1 MVSIVLV
8 MIYVAFI
15 GLGLPDPLLGA
26 AWPMMHADLGVPI
39 SYMGVLSMIISGST
53 IISSLFTGA
62 VTRRM
67 GTGLLTTLSVA
78 MTAIALL
85 GFGMSD
91 SFIALCLWAI
101 PYGLG
106 AGAVDAALNHYVAVH
121 YAARHMNWLH
131 CFWGVGTVASPY
143 IMGAMLTGGAG
154 WQKGYLCVAI
164 IQAVISAALF
174 VTVPR
179 WQKSTDAAADEKGGE
194 KITVRALLGSRGV
207 PLMLAIFFC
216 YCSLEAT
223 AGLWASSYLH
233 EYKGVGA
240 ESAATFAA
248 LYYMGITLGRLCS
261 GFITERVGEKRLIA
275 TGMGLL
281 AAAILLI
288 VVDRSGYYLTLA
300 GLFLTG
306 LGCAPIYPSMLHL
319 TPQFVGK
326 EKALYLVGI
335 QMASAYVGINL
346 MPTLFGVL
354 SDNIWN
360 GLFPFYLLFFAI
372 MMLLAFRALCR
383 KQQAA
388 ASERN

>member
-15 GLGLPDPLLGA
+15 GLGLPDPLLGS
-26 AWPMMHADLGVPI
+26 AWPMMHTDLGVPL
-39 SYMGVLSMIISGST
+39 SYMGILSMIISGGT
-53 IISSLFTGA
+53 VFSSLFTGFF
-62 VTRRM
+62 TRRM
-67 GTGLLTTLSVA
+67 GTGLLTAISVA
-78 MTAIALL
+78 MTAAALL
-85 GFGMSD
+85 GFALSD
-91 SFIALCLWAI
+91 TFAALCLWGI

-121 YAARHMNWLH
+121 YAAKHMNWLH

-143 IMGAMLTGGAG
+143 IMGAVLSGGAG
-154 WQKGYLCVAI
+154 WQRGYLCVAV
-164 IQAVISAALF
+164 IQALISAVLF
-174 VTVPR
+174 VTVPK
-179 WQKSTDAAADEKGGE
+179 WQKSTEGDADAKNGK
-194 KITVRALLGSRGV
+194 KITVRELLCSKGV

-233 EYKGVGA
+233 EFKGVDG
-240 ESAATFAA
+240 ELAATFGA
-248 LYYMGITLGRLCS
+248 LFYMGITLGRLLS
-261 GFITERVGEKRLIA
+261 GFITEKVGEKRLIA
-275 TGMGLL
+275 VGMSLL
-281 AAAILLI
+281 AAAVLLI
-288 VVDRSGYYLTLA
+288 AVDRSGYYLTLV

-335 QMASAYVGINL
+335 QMASAYIGINF

-354 SDNIWN
+354 HEHIWD

-372 MMLLAFRALCR
+372 MMLPAFAALCR
-383 KQQAA
+383 KQQTT
-388 ASERN
+388 ASERL

>member
-8 MIYVAFI
+8 MIYVAFV

-26 AWPMMHADLGVPI
+26 AWPLMHSDLQVPV
-39 SYMGVLSMIISGST
+39 SYMGMLSMIISGGT

-67 GTGLLTTLSVA
+67 GTGLLTAISVA
-78 MTAIALL
+78 LTAAALL
-85 GFGMSD
+85 GFGLSD
-91 SFIALCLWAI
+91 SFFALCLWAI

-131 CFWGVGTVASPY
+131 CFWGVGTVVSPY
-143 IMGAMLTGGAG
+143 IMGAVLSGGAG
-154 WQKGYLCVAI
+154 WQKGYACVAI

-174 VTVPR
+174 VTVPK
-179 WQKSTDAAADEKGGE
+179 WEKPADDDTEEKGSE
-194 KITVRALLGSRGV
+194 KITARALLGSRGV

-216 YCSLEAT
+216 YCSMEST

-233 EYKGVGA
+233 EFKGVGA
-240 ESAATFAA
+240 ELAASCGA
-248 LYYMGITLGRLCS
+248 LFYMGITLGRLLS
-261 GFITERVGEKRLIA
+261 GFITEKVGERRLIA
-275 TGMGLL
+275 AGMGIFT
-281 AAAILLI
+281 AAIVLI
-288 VVDRSGYYLTLA
+288 ALDRNGYYLTMA

-346 MPTLFGVL
+346 APTLFGVL
-354 SDNIWN
+354 HDRIWN
-360 GLFPFYLLFFAI
+360 GLFPFYLLIFAVL
-372 MMLLAFRALCR
+372 MLFSFASLCR
-383 KQQAA
+383 RQQSP
-388 ASERN
+388 ASERK